1 MRFSFGSIAFLLL
14 AMLVIGCTWVDADE
28 CWVNTSGGFGGG
40 GMIPIGA
47 GVGATTS
54 GGDFISPPPGGPL
67 DYGGKPNPCV
77 APQNSAAE
85 EMQNRVGQFAAAAF
99 TFKVT
104 LADDG
109 KDKAGGW
116 QEASTQLEF
125 SDARDR
131 VLKVWTCSV
140 VVGMPIRS
148 EKGGTVS
155 SDYAA
160 KATAGA
166 ANLASDVVIT
176 RREEWLPSDFCAQF
190 GVALATYLNAKP
202 KIFGAIVKRSTN
214 P

>member
-1 MRFSFGSIAFLLL
+1 MRSLFRSLAPLLM
-14 AMLVIGCTWVDADE
+14 MLVIGCNFADPDE
-28 CWVNTSGGFGGG
+28 CRPNTSGGFGGSG
-40 GMIPIGA
+40 TIPIGA

-54 GGDFISPPPGGPL
+54 GDFLSPPPGGPL

-77 APQNSAAE
+77 APQNSEAE

-109 KDKAGGW
+109 KDQAGGW

-125 SDARDR
+125 NDARDG

-155 SDYAA
+155 ADYAA

-166 ANLASDVVIT
+166 ANIASDVVMT
-176 RREEWLPSDFCAQF
+176 RRQEWLPSDFCAQF